1 MMPGLF
7 SSPSKANVTCSVN
20 GHQIREELLE
30 IKDPGKQN
38 LIH

>member
-1 MMPGLF
+1 MMPGLP

-20 GHQIREELLE
+20 GCQVPEELLG